1 MMDDYQFDK
10 LIKRKLRE
18 DPLIVPEAN
27 LDHLINK
34 ALQKVNRP
42 KWKSFRILTAAI
54 IVFGFLTT
62 VSILLQR
69 EPEQAKK
76 SQINTINKEN
86 EIEKAVKIAVVDINK
101 EKTKL
106 ASEGYTVE
114 PRTGLPEGYNG
125 SSSALINRDMAYIST
140 LKDVIYNTNSTIKG
154 KVLGIKYFIHRN
166 TAFTKAKILVEES
179 YTGSYKPGDI
189 VTIVKTGAIITHYEM
204 IVMEGIDQK
213 FNIPESELEQAK
225 QKMVVH
231 DNFQGEMVFPDETMI
246 VFIGK
251 KAETNEKNDE
261 AYYVGE
267 PIIKFHEEKILPPQS
282 TGMEESYIFD
292 EFSFTEQLDVLEDKI
307 HKIAIEKEGFTYEKA
322 RKAALNSL
330 LEQDKHQ
337 IINLDEATVRY
348 SSQGAYL
355 NAEKT
360 PENVIIVTFELKNN
374 RVMRVILSEKD
385 YQLYKI
391 VK

>member
-1 MMDDYQFDK
+1 MMDDYQLDK

-18 DPLIVPEAN
+18 DPLIAPEAN
-27 LDHLINK
+27 LDHLINN
-34 ALQKVNRP
+34 ALQKANRP

-54 IVFGFLTT
+54 IIFGFLTT
-62 VSILLQR
+62 VSILLQG
-69 EPEQAKK
+69 EPEQVKI
-76 SQINTINKEN
+76 SQLNMVNTEN
-86 EIEKAVKIAVVDINK
+86 EIDKAVKVALVDIK
-101 EKTKL
+101 TEKKKL
-106 ASEGYTVE
+106 ANEGYTVE
-114 PRTGLPEGYNG
+114 PRTGYPEGYNG

-140 LKDVIYNTNSTIKG
+140 LKDVIYNTNGTIKG
-154 KVLGIKYFIHRN
+154 KILGIKYFIHKN

-179 YTGSYKPGDI
+179 YTGPYKPGDI

-231 DNFQGEMVFPDETMI
+231 DNFQGEMIFPDETMI
-246 VFIGK
+246 VFMGK
-251 KAETNEKNDE
+251 KAETDEKNDE

-267 PIIKFHEEKILPPQS
+267 PLIKFHEGKILPPQS

-292 EFSFTEQLDVLEDKI
+292 EFFFTEQLDVLENKI
-307 HKIAIEKEGFTYEKA
+307 HTIVKGKDSFTYEKA
-322 RKAALNSL
+322 RKAAFNYL

-337 IINLDEATVRY
+337 IINMDEALVRY
-348 SSQGAYL
+348 STQGTYL

-360 PENVIIVTFELKNN
+360 PGNVIIVTFELKNN
-374 RVMRVILSEKD
+374 RVIRVILSEKD